1 MTRAR
6 LGGVVAGMLLLLA
19 CSVGTSA
26 GDGRPSGSPESTDAA
41 TRAEAMD
48 LLRSG
53 TEFIDQTSFRVDTDI
68 AGQVTTLSHV
78 DTVGKRATITI
89 SAAGRVVEIR
99 LIDDEIYLKSEADL
113 PGVGHRW
120 MVLDPTRVPPDFAVG
135 FAPGKNDPGGSARL
149 IDAVVTAR
157 AAAPYVTGTIDVTR
171 MRAGNGIN
179 FQPGPGET
187 FPDSAGSHPF
197 RATLDA
203 DGRLVSFV
211 MPAANGIPDASLRY
225 SAFGTAVE
233 VIRPEGATAAPAALY
248 RQLGLRG

>member
-1 MTRAR
+1 
-6 LGGVVAGMLLLLA
+6 MLLLLG
-19 CSVGTSA
+19 CSVGTGTEEDRS
-26 GDGRPSGSPESTDAA
+26 SGSRESTIA
-41 TRAEAMD
+41 TRAEATD

-53 TEFIDQTSFRVDTDI
+53 TDFIGQTSFRVDTDI

-78 DTVGKRATITI
+78 DTVGKRAAITI
-89 SAAGRVVEIR
+89 SAAGQAVEIR
-99 LIDDEIYLKSEADL
+99 LIDDEIYMRSEAGL
-113 PGVGHRW
+113 PGVGHQW
-120 MVLDPTRVPPDFAVG
+120 MVLDPTRVPPDFAIG

-157 AAAPYVTGTIDVTR
+157 AAASYVTGTIDVTR
-171 MRAGNGIN
+171 IRAGNGIN

-187 FPDSAGSHPF
+187 FPDSARSHPF

-211 MPAANGIPDASLRY
+211 MPAVNGIPDASLRY
-225 SAFGTAVE
+225 SDFGTAVE
-233 VIRPEGATAAPAALY
+233 VIRPEGAMAAPAALY